1 MFLNIALPFLVPS
14 FRFVVFFFSLAIFFS
29 TVFARRMRKKKV
41 EKVMFAIN
49 KPQKA
54 ESQIVARGEIL

>member
-14 FRFVVFFFSLAIFFS
+14 FRFVVFFFARDFF
-29 TVFARRMRKKKV
+29 FDCFCKKDEKKKV

>member
-14 FRFVVFFFSLAIFFS
+14 FRFVVFFFARDFFS